1 VTGPEVIDN
10 ANFVMFTGSTATGR
24 FIGERAGANLIDC
37 TLELGGKNPM
47 VVLDDVDLDTML
59 PGIVAAVYRNTGQV
73 CMHIERIYVPQHR
86 FDEFTER
93 FVAATKALT
102 VGATYDYTP
111 ELGSLISVDHKDRV
125 AGHVEDARANGATVL
140 TGGRA
145 LPDIGPAFYEPTV
158 LTGVTKDML
167 AGCVETFGPV
177 VALHSYAD
185 EDEAVRLANDT
196 DYGLNASVWGAD
208 LKRAATVARRIDAG
222 NVNVNDGFAAA
233 YASKGTPSGG
243 LKQSG
248 IGARH
253 GDNGLLKYT
262 DVQNVAVLRKQVMG
276 APAGA
281 PFEKYTRTTLKS
293 LAFMRRTGIR

>member
-10 ANFVMFTGSTATGR
+10 ASFVMFTGSTATGR
-24 FIGERAGANLIDC
+24 FVGERAGANLIDC

-47 VVLDDVDLDTML
+47 IVLDDVDLDKML

-73 CMHIERIYVPQHR
+73 CMHIERIYVPQNR
-86 FDEFTER
+86 FDEFAER
-93 FVAATKALT
+93 FVAATKALS
-102 VGATYDYTP
+102 VGATYDYLP

-125 AGHVEDARANGATVL
+125 ATHVEDARANGATVL

-177 VALHSYAD
+177 VALHSYVD
-185 EDEAVRLANDT
+185 VDEAVRLANDT
-196 DYGLNASVWGAD
+196 DYGLNASVWGTD
-208 LKRAATVARRIDAG
+208 LKHAAAVARRIDAG

-253 GDNGLLKYT
+253 GDNGLLEYT

-276 APAGA
+276 APNGT
-281 PFEKYTRTTLKS
+281 PFEKYARTTLKS
-293 LAFMRRTGIR
+293 LALMRRARIR